1 MRIRLVW
8 VGSKQIIL
16 TFYSLFEKDLFDL
29 QSSFASCL
37 WQEEEVE
44 EIGEAGDCREEEE
57 GNTGRKDLKKGGK
70 HLG

>member
-1 MRIRLVW
+1 M
-8 VGSKQIIL
+8 
-16 TFYSLFEKDLFDL
+16 FEKDLFDL
-29 QSSFASCL
+29 QSSFALCL